1 MPERVVI
8 TGYGAVTPLG
18 NSVEDTWQALV
29 SGVCGIGYISQFD
42 VSSYDVRIGAEVKD
56 FNPVDYIEP
65 VTARY
70 TDRFAQFA
78 MAAAMHAVQK
88 ARLKI
93 NDANKYDT
101 GVIIGTGVGGV
112 ITLSNQIGVISTKG
126 PKRASPFTVPMMIAD
141 AASGQVSIKLG
152 IMGPNFSMTSACA
165 TGADAIGMAYRLIKH
180 GELNTVIAGGAD
192 AAISPIGMA
201 GFTQAGA
208 LSKNPDPK
216 KACRP
221 FDKDRDGFI
230 VGEGA
235 GILVMENMQQALNRG
250 AEILAEITGYGVTSD
265 AYHMTKPLESG
276 EAAAKAMELAL
287 KCAGIQTVDYIN
299 AHGTSTPFNDLS
311 ETEAI
316 KKVFGEKAYKIPVSS
331 TKSMHAH
338 MLGAA
343 GAVETIICCKVV
355 QEGIIPPTIN
365 LETPDPQLDLD
376 YVPKTARKGDVK
388 VAMSNSFG
396 FGGHNSAVIVSRY
409 NGK

>member
-18 NSVEDTWQALV
+18 NSVEDTWQSLIA
-29 SGVCGIGYISQFD
+29 GVCGIDQISLFD
-42 VSSYDVRIGAEVKD
+42 VSAYDVKIGAEVKN
-56 FNPVDYIEP
+56 FNPVDFIEP

-78 MAAAMHAVQK
+78 LAASMQAVQK

-93 NDANKYDT
+93 NDSNRYDT

-112 ITLSNQIGVISTKG
+112 ITLSSQVQVIDAKG
-126 PKRASPFTVPMMIAD
+126 PKRVSPFTVPMMIAD

-152 IMGPNFSMTSACA
+152 IMGPNYSLTSACA

-192 AAISPIGMA
+192 AAISPIGLA

-235 GILVMENMQQALNRG
+235 GILVLENLKKALARG
-250 AEILAEITGYGVTSD
+250 ADILAEVTGYGVTSD

-276 EAAAKAMELAL
+276 EAASKAMQFAL
-287 KCAGIQTVDYIN
+287 KCAGLQAVDYIN

-355 QEGIIPPTIN
+355 QEGILPPTVN
-365 LETPDPQLDLD
+365 LLTPDPQLDLD
-376 YVPKTARKGDVK
+376 YVPNTARKGDFK
-388 VAMSNSFG
+388 SAMSNSFG